1 MVVVLTG
8 LNTYLL
14 QEKLHE
20 LTADFTKEHGDSI
33 ERFDGQEITK
43 TDGILDAVRSVSFLE
58 PRKMVIVRDFGQNKQ
73 LLEKIEEIIEQTADS
88 TDLILV
94 DPKLDKRTSVY
105 KHLTKNCDVK
115 RFDNLQNYE
124 LENWVKSE
132 AKGLGISISSSDA
145 KHLVDRVGANQLMLS
160 QELKK
165 LSLSGKELNKELI
178 DEMIEA
184 NPQSK
189 VFDMLEALFSGNG
202 KVAEKLYKEQRAQGE
217 EPQKIIAMITWQL
230 QQLTLAMYSPNKSSK
245 DLIEAGISPYS
256 ANKAMNLAR
265 NISRSDLVF
274 LVNELAELDM
284 QSKTNA
290 DVESALIVY
299 FSEVAEKIKS

>member
-33 ERFDGQEITK
+33 ERFDAQEITK

-58 PRKMVIVRDFGQNKQ
+58 PRKMVVVRDFGQNKQ
-73 LLEKIEEIIEQTADS
+73 LLEKIEEIIEQTAGS

-105 KHLTKNCDVK
+105 KHLTKKCEVK

-132 AKGLGISISSSDA
+132 AKGLGINISSSDA

-165 LSLSGKELNKELI
+165 LSLAGKDISRELI
-178 DEMIEA
+178 DEMVEA

-202 KVAEKLYKEQRAQGE
+202 KLAETLYKEQRAQGE

-230 QQLTLAMYSPNKSSK
+230 QQLTLAVYSPNKSTK
-245 DLIEAGISPYS
+245 DLVDAGISSYS
-256 ANKAMNLAR
+256 ASKAMNLAR
-265 NISRSDLVF
+265 NISRSDLKF
-274 LVNELAELDM
+274 LVSELAELDM

-299 FSEVAEKIKS
+299 FSEVVEKVKS